1 MVHYLSDFLQS
12 QETLQILDVG
22 CGSGQITKA
31 LQDALPLH
39 RFTGVDTLP
48 RSESGIPFSVYN
60 GKTLPFSDQSFDVVM
75 LIDMLHHTDDAAPVL
90 RECRR
95 VMRRFILIKD
105 HISNSW
111 WDRQRLTFLDWFGNR
126 PFNIYMP
133 YNFYSSSQWDKLFND
148 LGLSRERQI
157 RRIQTCPP
165 PFYYPLDHD
174 LHFIAK
180 LTTK

>member
-1 MVHYLSDFLQS
+1 
-12 QETLQILDVG
+12 
-22 CGSGQITKA
+22 
-31 LQDALPLH
+31 
-39 RFTGVDTLP
+39 
-48 RSESGIPFSVYN
+48 
-60 GKTLPFSDQSFDVVM
+60 
-75 LIDMLHHTDDAAPVL
+75 
-90 RECRR
+90 
-95 VMRRFILIKD
+95 MRRFILIKD